1 MFVKDFVR
9 PIPGVRRLS
18 RLRQRLAFA
27 DSASFWERKY
37 NRGENSGPG
46 SYGEFGAAKAEF
58 LNAFV
63 REHAV
68 ETVTEF
74 GCGDGYQLSLA
85 KYPKY
90 VGLDVSRKAID
101 LCRRRFENDPSKSF
115 FFFDSDYFVDSLG
128 LFGSDLA
135 ISLDVIY
142 HLVEDAKFATYMSH
156 LFSSARR
163 FVIIYSTN
171 ASIPDDAAHV
181 THRHFTPWVEEHSPE
196 LAAYAGRAGAEH

>member
-1 MFVKDFVR
+1 M
-9 PIPGVRRLS
+9 RRRHRGRSALGQTVELQRAEKARCLLRTLCALFLGCAGS
-18 RLRQRLAFA
+18 RACAGRLAFA

-37 NRGENSGPG
+37 KNRGENSGPG

-90 VGLDVSRKAID
+90 VGSDVSRKAID
-101 LCRRRFENDPSKSF
+101 LCRRRFENYRSKSF
-115 FFFDSDYFVDSLG
+115 FFF
-128 LFGSDLA
+128 
-135 ISLDVIY
+135 
-142 HLVEDAKFATYMSH
+142 
-156 LFSSARR
+156 
-163 FVIIYSTN
+163 
-171 ASIPDDAAHV
+171 
-181 THRHFTPWVEEHSPE
+181 
-196 LAAYAGRAGAEH
+196 